1 MFCFNE
7 FALTVQVKHKI
18 KSTQIPGFILIW
30 LYFTTGHSH
39 STHVYFAKNAAYIAF
54 NSWLSFQRLCRL
66 LWGFSCKQASPSF
79 TTVSCNDCTLPTRPQ
94 LTGWKERRWKHLP
107 NDKLHW
113 ALQVDPVTPNVNY
126 SVTDRAA
133 EYCDE
138 CVCVCL
144 YVCVC
149 PRSYLRNYM
158 SDLHQTFMR
167 VTYGRRSVLLCRRY
181 VMYFRFYGQID
192 R

>member
-1 MFCFNE
+1 MSCFNE

-39 STHVYFAKNAAYIAF
+39 STHVYFAKNVAYIAF
-54 NSWLSFQRLCRL
+54 NSWLSFSDCVVFCGDLAVSKLHQASRRCPAMTALCRRGRSEL
-66 LWGFSCKQASPSF
+66 AGKNADESTWRMINCTELYKSIQLHQTLITPSPIGQRSI
-79 TTVSCNDCTLPTRPQ
+79 VMS
-94 LTGWKERRWKHLP
+94 
-107 NDKLHW
+107 
-113 ALQVDPVTPNVNY
+113 
-126 SVTDRAA
+126 
-133 EYCDE
+133 
-138 CVCVCL
+138 VCVCL

-149 PRSYLRNYM
+149 PRSYLRNYI